1 MKRHALFVG
10 VDKYA
15 DGHIPNL
22 SCAVSDATDLHGF
35 FKYGAG
41 YDRGMYPCV
50 GDQVIRRNRNEVLH
64 CLFEEVCRV

>member
-10 VDKYA
+10 VDQYT

-22 SCAVSDATDLHGF
+22 ACAVSDATDLHGF

-41 YDRGMYPCV
+41 YDQVQLLPNRLHGLRTTNREICYAIAPC
-50 GDQVIRRNRNEVLH
+50 NP
-64 CLFEEVCRV
+64 

>member
-10 VDKYA
+10 VDQYA

-22 SCAVSDATDLHGF
+22 SCAVNDATDLHGF

-41 YDRGMYPCV
+41 YDHV
-50 GDQVIRRNRNEVLH
+50 
-64 CLFEEVCRV
+64 

>member
-41 YDRGMYPCV
+41 YGTFPC
-50 GDQVIRRNRNEVLH
+50 RT
-64 CLFEEVCRV
+64 

>member
-10 VDKYA
+10 VDQYA

-22 SCAVSDATDLHGF
+22 TCAVSDATDLHGF

-41 YDRGMYPCV
+41 YD
-50 GDQVIRRNRNEVLH
+50 QVELLPNPSSKK
-64 CLFEEVCRV
+64 